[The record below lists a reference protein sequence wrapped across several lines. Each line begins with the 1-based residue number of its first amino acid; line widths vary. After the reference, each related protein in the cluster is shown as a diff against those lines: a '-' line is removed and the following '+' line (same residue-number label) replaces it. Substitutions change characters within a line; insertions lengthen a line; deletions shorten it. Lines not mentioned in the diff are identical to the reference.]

1 MRHEELAEIV
11 GDEELPVPVAT
22 ALLRHARPAILLMAD
37 GASGGFGTSK
47 GGGRPDLPTG
57 AEWPTLPGR
66 DHPYVF
72 LLQLR
77 LADLPDI
84 GELPRDGLLSVSI
97 GWDPTCGELDG
108 AALIRVVPDDETL
121 RPVDPPPSLV
131 GAEDLHHGLLREMAL
146 RPLQTW
152 TLPTAADLLRLEPDL
167 PRARDDYGGEIPEGY
182 DHEVQAGLADGLT
195 SGDTL
200 DGPEAQ
206 LLGWAHAGEQ
216 GGSVEAHAGSAASGH
231 DVEAPLAR
239 EPWRLLLEI
248 PSARL
253 IRSFGDGG
261 TGWVALPAA
270 DLAARRW
277 HRAYTGGET
286 G

>member
-1 MRHEELAEIV
+1 MRREDLAEIV
-11 GDEELPVPVAT
+11 ADEELPAPVAE

-37 GASGGFGTSK
+37 GAPGGTGVSK
-47 GGGRPDLPTG
+47 GGGRPDLPVG
-57 AEWPTLPGR
+57 AEWPTLLGR
-66 DHPYVF
+66 EHPYVF

-108 AALIRVVPDDETL
+108 AALVRVVPDDEAL
-121 RPVDPPPSLV
+121 RPVDPPQALLD
-131 GAEDLHHGLLREMAL
+131 AEDLDHGLLREMAL

-152 TLPTAADLLRLEPDL
+152 TVPTAADLLRLEPDL
-167 PRARDDYGGEIPEGY
+167 PRATDDYGGEIPEGY
-182 DHEVQAGLADGLT
+182 GFEVQAGLADGLT

-200 DGPEAQ
+200 DGPQAQ

-216 GGSVEAHAGSAASGH
+216 GGSVEATAGPAASGY
-231 DVEAPLAR
+231 DTTAPLAR

-248 PSARL
+248 PSADL
-253 IRSFGDGG
+253 IPSYGDGG

-270 DLAARRW
+270 DLEARRW
-277 HRAYTGGET
+277 ERAHTGAET

>member
-1 MRHEELAEIV
+1 MHREELAEIV
-11 GDEELPVPVAT
+11 GDEGLPVPVT
-22 ALLRHARPAILLMAD
+22 EALLRHARPAILLMAD
-37 GASGGFGTSK
+37 GAPARPGASK
-47 GGGRPDLPTG
+47 GGGRPDLPAG

-108 AALIRVVPDDETL
+108 AALTRVVPDDAAL
-121 RPVDPPPSLV
+121 RPVDPPPALV
-131 GAEDLHHGLLREMAL
+131 DAEDLPHGLLREMAL

-152 TLPTAADLLRLEPDL
+152 TLPTAADLLRVEPDL
-167 PRARDDYGGEIPEGY
+167 PRARDDYGDEIPEGY
-182 DHEVQAGLADGLT
+182 DHEVQSGLADGLT

-200 DGPEAQ
+200 DGPQAQ
-206 LLGWAHAGEQ
+206 LLGWAHAGAQ
-216 GGSVEAHAGSAASGH
+216 GGSVEADAGLAASGY
-231 DVEAPLAR
+231 DEQAPLAHL
-239 EPWRLLLEI
+239 PWRLLLQI
-248 PSARL
+248 PSAQL
-253 IRSFGDGG
+253 IPSFGDGG

-270 DLAARRW
+270 DLKARRW
-277 HRAYTGGET
+277 DRAHTGGES